1 MSAHCEVCGTDL
13 VYTEYSLM
21 DCPVCVLRTRSAA
34 LEAAL
39 ADREAQK
46 RGLAAAAKRGLMAG
60 NRLLED
66 ELKGK
71 GRQP

>member
-1 MSAHCEVCGTDL
+1 
-13 VYTEYSLM
+13 
-21 DCPVCVLRTRSAA
+21 VLRTRSAA

-39 ADREAQK
+39 AKCEAQK